1 MAQRPAFN
9 PEDHDLDKSFRMSK
23 SVDLKGSACSLREE
37 SSDKLL
43 KIFKDEENELLSQD
57 QNAMGLLDQPQS
69 IMPQLGESA
78 HIGIRPCNG
87 GFSMIQSTNMSP
99 ALVDDPYMMGKIA
112 CSSTLA
118 DLYAIGILKCDTIV
132 MQLGLPNKFSDKE
145 REAIAP
151 LIIQGFKDTAK
162 EAKTDVIAGHTF
174 LNPWC
179 VVGGTT
185 TVIIPPHDIITPD
198 SAIVGDVLVL
208 TKPLGTSVAVQVHQF
223 LELTD
228 KWNRIKPI
236 AAAEDIERAYQ
247 EAMYN
252 MARLNKNAADTM
264 RKFNAHGATNVDGY
278 GILGAAKRLV
288 KNQRNEVNFVIHNLP
303 VIGKMSS
310 VAKPF
315 AIQQFSA
322 YGNTFKLTHGI
333 SPETSGGLLIAFP
346 REQAA
351 AYCKEIER
359 VDGHTAWIIGIVEK
373 GERKAKVIDKP
384 RVIEVT
390 TKMK

>member
-1 MAQRPAFN
+1 MAQRPIFN

-23 SVDLKGSACSLREE
+23 SVDLKGSACSLPED
-37 SSDKLL
+37 STDKLL
-43 KIFKDEENELLSQD
+43 KIFKDEENELLAQD
-57 QNAMGLLDQPQS
+57 QNTMGLLDQPQS
-69 IMPQLGESA
+69 IVPQLGENS

-112 CSSTLA
+112 CSSTLG

-145 REAIAP
+145 RDAIAP
-151 LIIQGFKDTAK
+151 LIVQGFKDMAK
-162 EAKTDVIAGHTF
+162 EAKTDVIAGRTY

-236 AAAEDIERAYQ
+236 AAAEDVERAYQ

-252 MARLNKNAADTM
+252 MARLNNNAADTM

-278 GILGAAKRLV
+278 GILGAAKQLV
-288 KNQRNEVNFVIHNLP
+288 KNQRNDVNFVIHNLP

-315 AIQQFSA
+315 AIQQFSS
-322 YGNTFKLTHGI
+322 YGNTFKLTQGV